1 MMALARC
8 GTAICMLFGLGTW
21 SLAQAPSDS
30 TPPAVPPTQSS
41 QRDTEKRMLE
51 IEETIRQQK
60 LERERALLEQTV
72 VPPSEKPPNERI
84 PAPAADPNAPR
95 DPNAIVQPAPPV
107 QILPTPLSDAL
118 AMGEALLLSDV
129 IASTYRAFPEIEI
142 ARLQAAV
149 ARGQVT
155 SATGAYDLNLDY
167 YSLNQPVGDY
177 ENFRNGLGLV
187 RQLWWG
193 GYAMAGYKIG
203 RGNFEPWYKERETDQ
218 AGEYRAGWVQP
229 LLQGRAIDPYR
240 VELFQSNLNRRAV
253 QPEIEQNILFA
264 SLDAARAYWMWV
276 EAGNIL
282 KSRQSLLEL
291 AAQRDVILRKLLE
304 RGLSTRQELS
314 INAQTISDRTLRVL
328 QAQQKF
334 RDTAF
339 KLAIFLRDGSGNPML
354 AAPEWLPVGFPPVL
368 ELPPFDFNADYTA
381 AQQRRPELQLISI
394 DIQKLRWDLELA
406 RNQLLPN
413 VDFTIQGT
421 QDTGLPASRSD
432 DKGEFVLETG
442 IVGGVPIQRRK
453 ARGKVDSTMAKI
465 QQTEQ
470 KRFLQLNKIEVEIR
484 TARNALELTRE
495 MALRSDQLLRETR
508 ETLEY
513 FRRDFAAGNRDFLFL
528 LQQEA
533 IVTESEIKLLD
544 AERDYYIALA
554 TLQAALGLDPLE
566 QSLNIEPPETSI
578 PPATLPAN

>member
-1 MMALARC
+1 M
-8 GTAICMLFGLGTW
+8 AICMLIAWGTGA
-21 SLAQAPSDS
+21 LAQTPSD
-30 TPPAVPPTQSS
+30 PPPPEVPLSQSS
-41 QRDTEKRMLE
+41 QRDAEKRMLE

-60 LERERALLEQTV
+60 LEREKALLEQTF
-72 VPPSEKPPNERI
+72 VPPTDKTPSEGI
-84 PAPAADPNAPR
+84 PAPAIDPNAPR
-95 DPNAIVQPAPPV
+95 DPNGLVQPAPPV
-107 QILPTPLSDAL
+107 QIVPTPLSDAL

-129 IASTYRAFPEIEI
+129 IASTYRAFPDIEI
-142 ARLQAAV
+142 ARLQASV
-149 ARGQVT
+149 ASGQVT
-155 SATGAYDLNLDY
+155 SATGAYDINLDF

-177 ENFRNGLGLV
+177 ENSRNGLGLV

-193 GYAMAGYKIG
+193 GYAMAGYRVG

-218 AGEYRAGWVQP
+218 LGEYRAGWVQP

-282 KSRQSLLEL
+282 KSRQSLLDL
-291 AAQRDVILRKLLE
+291 AAQRDVILRKLFE

-314 INAQTISDRTLRVL
+314 INAQTISERTLRVL
-328 QAQQKF
+328 EAQQKF

-368 ELPPFDFNADYTA
+368 ELPAFDFNADYLA

-413 VDFTIQGT
+413 VDFTLQGA
-421 QDTGLPASRSD
+421 QDTGQPASRSD
-432 DKGEFVLETG
+432 DKADFMLETG
-442 IVGGVPIQRRK
+442 LVGGVPIQRRK
-453 ARGKVDSTMAKI
+453 ARGKVDSTLAKI

-566 QSLNIEPPETSI
+566 QSLNIEPPEASI
-578 PPATLPAN
+578 PPAPMPAN